1 MNLLF
6 TKKELREI
14 FKPRTTTSS
23 AHTPNPPTPHHRPS
37 QPKGHGTRKGKPPAS
52 STADLRPMQRS
63 SNKPPQPATAK
74 PPYTIPARKRILT
87 AITSAAH
94 EHVTHNEPLRPRWNI
109 RPIDLPTTRRRA
121 QVVIDYYQAKNARRF
136 DAYIPN
142 FVHPNNIQIADE
154 IGEVEGFEELIH
166 NTITSLLSPRPI
178 PLQTSPSPG
187 PKRRRR
193 RGRKARAL
201 LSKLRSGQ
209 LLIFTA
215 VLSKK
220 RRRAT
225 RSNRRRRT
233 MRHTASTAALRSTP
247 TALVLVSQFQL
258 PNICSFYLY
267 TAQPCGR
274 RHLKIVLVDMYFLI
288 F

>member
-1 MNLLF
+1 MNILF

-23 AHTPNPPTPHHRPS
+23 AHTPNPPAPHHRPS

-52 STADLRPMQRS
+52 STADLRPTQRS

-87 AITSAAH
+87 TVTSAAH
-94 EHVTHNEPLRPRWNI
+94 EHVTHNEPPRPRWNI

-154 IGEVEGFEELIH
+154 IGEVEGFQELIH

-209 LLIFTA
+209 LLIITA

-220 RRRAT
+220 RRRAK
-225 RSNRRRRT
+225 RPNRRRRT
-233 MRHTASTAALRSTP
+233 MRQTTSTAALRSTP
-247 TALVLVSQFQL
+247 TALVLVSQFQI

-267 TAQPCGR
+267 TAQPCGQ
-274 RHLKIVLVDMYFLI
+274 RHLKIVLVHMYFLI